1 MRFREFNGGIRM
13 PVSLEEQALLDKI
26 EESDS
31 PIDRT
36 LLNEREQELARKMIS
51 RGLLVMRR
59 IDDSTYY
66 LVNNLQKIWRNE

>member
-1 MRFREFNGGIRM
+1 M